1 MGAYILIFLLLLLG
15 VYLPTLGA
23 SILAGPSPISPMKAE
38 INIIESPGKVENS
51 FFAAIINTR
60 LHHP

>member
-15 VYLPTLGA
+15 VYLTLGA